1 MPSSS
6 ASAETAVL
14 RAAVGAAAGLVGL
27 AGLPPAAGDAR
38 TRSGEPAPA
47 GEPPADD
54 GGRSGSGSARQKQ
67 MTE

>member
-14 RAAVGAAAGLVGL
+14 SEGVSGAAGLT
-27 AGLPPAAGDAR
+27 GLPPAAVTAR
-38 TRSGEPAPA
+38 MRRGELPPA

-54 GGRSGSGSARQKQ
+54 GGRGGSGSACQKQ
-67 MTE
+67 MCG